1 MKVKI
6 GRFSNIVVSIIILLV
21 PLICYFIFSRRQL
34 FDIYIFTISMT
45 IFYIIISFSFF
56 TAFLIEDNKVII
68 VFFNFFK
75 KNRIIEISQI
85 KHIKIV
91 RNSIRGTFSVVKFYY
106 TNDKTNSIY
115 TMLFRRELKA
125 LFETFKKKGIDCVLI
140 MY

>member
-21 PLICYFIFSRRQL
+21 PIIFYFTFSRLQL
-34 FDIYIFTISMT
+34 FDIFIFTISLT
-45 IFYIIISFSFF
+45 VFYIIVSFSFL
-56 TAFLIEDNKVII
+56 TAFLIEDNKVTI

-75 KNRIIEISQI
+75 KNKTIEISQI

-106 TNDKTNSIY
+106 TNDKTNSIH
-115 TMLFRRELKA
+115 TMLFRRELKV
-125 LFETFKKKGIDCVLI
+125 LFETFKKKGIDCVLL

>member
-6 GRFSNIVVSIIILLV
+6 GTFSNIIVSIIILLV
-21 PLICYFIFSRRQL
+21 PLICYFAFSDPRLYSIVIFIVS
-34 FDIYIFTISMT
+34 IAV
-45 IFYIIISFSFF
+45 FYIIISFSFLNS
-56 TAFLIEDNKVII
+56 FLIEDDKITI

-75 KNRIIEISQI
+75 KNKTIEISQI

-106 TNDKTNSIY
+106 TNDRENSIY

-125 LFETFKKKGIDCVLI
+125 LFEIFKKKDIDCVLL
-140 MY
+140 MQ